1 MSISINNEISKLN
14 NLSNLNEEKDY
25 KKYEQSN
32 EQSNE
37 QLNEQLNE
45 QFNEHSNEQSNE
57 QKDKL
62 YVIHNFNPSIY
73 FLNEDIHFAK
83 LHDKKLL
90 ITNIGKYSITK
101 PLQGKWIKS
110 ILIEF
115 FKVKKLNT
123 KFLSIIDANAGIGGD
138 TIYFSK
144 YFKNVY
150 SIEKNNIHFDVL
162 TNNIK
167 ALNLKNVDLYE
178 GNFMNIINNKD
189 NNLLNNKNILYMD
202 PPWGGPEYKKQKY
215 IDLDIEL
222 DEPNEKK
229 LNMVINE
236 LYPHFN
242 VIFLKAPIN
251 IIIDKSTFLY
261 KNIFFK
267 DYTEKKILLII
278 FSKI

>member
-101 PLQGKWIKS
+101 PLQGKWIK
-110 ILIEF
+110 
-115 FKVKKLNT
+115 
-123 KFLSIIDANAGIGGD
+123 
-138 TIYFSK
+138 
-144 YFKNVY
+144 
-150 SIEKNNIHFDVL
+150 
-162 TNNIK
+162 
-167 ALNLKNVDLYE
+167 
-178 GNFMNIINNKD
+178 
-189 NNLLNNKNILYMD
+189 
-202 PPWGGPEYKKQKY
+202 
-215 IDLDIEL
+215 
-222 DEPNEKK
+222 
-229 LNMVINE
+229 
-236 LYPHFN
+236 
-242 VIFLKAPIN
+242 
-251 IIIDKSTFLY
+251 
-261 KNIFFK
+261 
-267 DYTEKKILLII
+267 
-278 FSKI
+278 

>member
-14 NLSNLNEEKDY
+14 NLNNVSNLNEQKDD
-25 KKYEQSN
+25 QIN
-32 EQSNE
+32 EQ
-37 QLNEQLNE
+37 QYDQI
-45 QFNEHSNEQSNE
+45 NE

-110 ILIEF
+110 ILIDF

-167 ALNLKNVDLYE
+167 ALHLKNVDLYE

-222 DEPNEKK
+222 NEPNEKK
-229 LNMVINE
+229 LNIVINE
-236 LYPHFN
+236 LFPHFN

-267 DYTEKKILLII
+267 DDPEKKILLII